1 VIKRNNERGIN
12 SVYWSQDMLALFEK
26 TWGEVA
32 QELSAKDAFFKK
44 VYADLSAFRADYA
57 EWKKRAFLP
66 RATN

>member
-1 VIKRNNERGIN
+1 
-12 SVYWSQDMLALFEK
+12 MLALFEK